1 MAELKEKHSPELK
14 PKRHPLFGTHSDDQI
29 AELLPEVGKASIHDE
44 LANSDWHA
52 RSAVH
57 DELQR
62 RHGHKAPDS
71 PVPSNASS

>member
-44 LANSDWHA
+44 LMIKHEQPVVRMTVAN
-52 RSAVH
+52 
-57 DELQR
+57 
-62 RHGHKAPDS
+62 
-71 PVPSNASS
+71 N